1 MFVTTLAG
9 TITTILDSL
18 GHFVV
23 TGQNKIM
30 SHSYQ
35 EKQVLEYQLLQ
46 GKNESFGRYLT
57 NFQKKALM
65 KAMQSD
71 IDLEYKKRIQIILM
85 ADMGKTQAQICRLV
99 GCSREMARYWA
110 NLTKAGL
117 AHKWNEPLAGRPR
130 TANEKYLLRLQE
142 LVGRSPR
149 DYGYGFSSWTAQWL
163 SKHLA
168 QEFGFTFSDRH
179 IHRLLKQ
186 MGLSTKQKPPLKPQI
201 SGGITIRDLQVPESS
216 EHLMVN

>member
-1 MFVTTLAG
+1 MKLMYKFLDPIESRNLPRSLFPNEFIDLISCWELIKLVFVITLAG

-23 TGQNKIM
+23 TGQNTIM

-35 EKQVLEYQLLQ
+35 EKQVLEYQSLQ

-99 GCSREMARYWA
+99 GCSR
-110 NLTKAGL
+110 
-117 AHKWNEPLAGRPR
+117 
-130 TANEKYLLRLQE
+130 
-142 LVGRSPR
+142 
-149 DYGYGFSSWTAQWL
+149 
-163 SKHLA
+163 
-168 QEFGFTFSDRH
+168 
-179 IHRLLKQ
+179 
-186 MGLSTKQKPPLKPQI
+186 
-201 SGGITIRDLQVPESS
+201 
-216 EHLMVN
+216 